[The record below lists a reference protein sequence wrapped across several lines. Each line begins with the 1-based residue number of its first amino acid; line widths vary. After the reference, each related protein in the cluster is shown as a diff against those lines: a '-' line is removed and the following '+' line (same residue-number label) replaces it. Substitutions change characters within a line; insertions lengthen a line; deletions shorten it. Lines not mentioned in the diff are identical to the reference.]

1 MRSRPLH
8 CASDGSGA
16 SRRAST
22 TAQGSMNSSHTIRTT
37 PLILAASL
45 ALVTAVPIRAAH
57 QPVPVDRSA
66 PIGDPLATMARVET
80 VVDHLATLA
89 GRYIRLADV
98 EVKAVLSPYAFTIG
112 APAAPAVAEYK
123 LLVVLRAPAVG
134 PLPVGS
140 RIEVVGR
147 PYTLAGA
154 RRLPGWPVDLIA
166 GGVERYDGGRAVLIA
181 ELLRTIGGVEL
192 YERPAPR

>member
-1 MRSRPLH
+1 MN
-8 CASDGSGA
+8 A
-16 SRRAST
+16 RR
-22 TAQGSMNSSHTIRTT
+22 TIRTT
-37 PLILAASL
+37 PLVLAASL
-45 ALVTAVPIRAAH
+45 ALATTVPIGATQ
-57 QPVPVDRSA
+57 QPLPADRSA
-66 PIGDPLATMARVET
+66 PIVDPRATMARVET
-80 VVDHLATLA
+80 VIDHLSTLA

-98 EVKAVLSPYAFTIG
+98 EVKTVLSPYAFTIG
-112 APAAPAVAEYK
+112 APAAPAVADYE

-166 GGVERYDGGRAVLIA
+166 GDVEQYEGGRAVLMA
-181 ELLRTIGGVEL
+181 ERLRTIGGVEL